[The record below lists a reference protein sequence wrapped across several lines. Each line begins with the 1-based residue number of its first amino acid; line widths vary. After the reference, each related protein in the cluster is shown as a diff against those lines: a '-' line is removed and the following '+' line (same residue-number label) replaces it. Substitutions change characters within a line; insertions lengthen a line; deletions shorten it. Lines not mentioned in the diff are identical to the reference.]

1 MSREKVSVSVDVW
14 GDFACFTQSDAK
26 VERVSYPVPTPS
38 ACRGILEAIY
48 VKPVEFRYQI
58 TGIDVFNPIRTI
70 SIKKNEVTRKAAPG
84 KKGRPVEA
92 IIVEENRTQRN
103 TVYLKDVSY
112 RIYADMLIRPDAGER
127 VNPQKI
133 ANEFNNRVGKGKCF
147 YQPCL
152 GNRECMC
159 FFAPADENRNPIQ
172 ESRDLGIMLYDI
184 FDLNSIEPL
193 DTGEKTGSVNVT
205 YYHPFMINGHISVP
219 VYGSPEVFSAKGV

>member
-1 MSREKVSVSVDVW
+1 MLGGNSNRFDNTSFLFFKHLKITLLLTLLLVM
-14 GDFACFTQSDAK
+14 
-26 VERVSYPVPTPS
+26 
-38 ACRGILEAIY
+38 ILC
-48 VKPVEFRYQI
+48 
-58 TGIDVFNPIRTI
+58 
-70 SIKKNEVTRKAAPG
+70 KN
-84 KKGRPVEA
+84 
-92 IIVEENRTQRN
+92 N
-103 TVYLKDVSY
+103 
-112 RIYADMLIRPDAGER
+112 AGER

-133 ANEFNNRVGKGKCF
+133 AKEFNNRVGKGKCF

-159 FFAPADENRNPIQ
+159 FFAPADENRNPIP

-219 VYGSPEVFSAKGV
+219 VYGSPEVFSTKGV